1 MIGTRLPRIVMT
13 TPCSTDWESMEGD
26 ARVRRC
32 PSCEKNVYNVSL
44 MSRREVA
51 RLVGRTG
58 QPLPCIRGYRR
69 PDGTIIA
76 GGCMS
81 TVRRAMGWVRFKL
94 ALAAGVLVAIWSDA
108 SFARV
113 RSSVVAAEPAPPRK
127 PKKEQR
133 PAQPRK
139 PAPRASKS
147 RPRPAPANGGIM
159 FDD

>member
-1 MIGTRLPRIVMT
+1 MLRTRLPRIVMT
-13 TPCSTDWESMEGD
+13 TPCSADWDSMDGD

-44 MSRREVA
+44 MSRREIA
-51 RLVGRTG
+51 QLVGRTG

-81 TVRRAMGWVRFKL
+81 TVRRAMGWARFKL
-94 ALAAGVLVAIWSDA
+94 ALAAGLLVAIWTDV

-113 RSSVVAAEPAPPRK
+113 RSLVAAVEPAPPRK

-133 PAQPRK
+133 PARPRP
-139 PAPRASKS
+139 PAPRPPKS
-147 RPRPAPANGGIM
+147 RPRTGIDNGLPVIE
-159 FDD
+159 